1 MTLSNLNMVL
11 ILTRKKMVY
20 EIQELKETGG
30 NIGLPRGV
38 AYGFNFPYIF
48 HQILRTSVIFYY

>member
-1 MTLSNLNMVL
+1 MVL

-20 EIQELKETGG
+20 EIQELKVTGG
-30 NIGLPRGV
+30 DIGLPRGV

-48 HQILRTSVIFYY
+48 HQILRTSFSNLLLSSDTKS